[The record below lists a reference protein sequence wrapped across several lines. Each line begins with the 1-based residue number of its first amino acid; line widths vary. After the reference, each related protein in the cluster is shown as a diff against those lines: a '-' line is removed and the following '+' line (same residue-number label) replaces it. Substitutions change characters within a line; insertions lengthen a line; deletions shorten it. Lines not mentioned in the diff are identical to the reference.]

1 MAPPTTKPRV
11 LPKLRPDL
19 FLILEHPPPRAR
31 HPAHAYVDGLS
42 SLNSRR
48 AMTRA
53 LERIAELVSIPITAL
68 YWWAIPIGHHWSIR
82 EELAKRYAP
91 ATANQSLSA
100 LRGVLAVARRMEV
113 MSPAL
118 YEAAVAIPL
127 VPSSPRTAGRT
138 LSKRQID
145 RLIRAAQGSG
155 DPKGARDAAILGV
168 LAGAGLKRSEVAALR
183 LADYEPRSGRL
194 TLGSETIRL
203 GPRERALLRA
213 WIAHRGRAHG
223 PLFLPM
229 RKSGRLERRQMSGQA
244 VAAIVAERAALSA
257 LRRLS
262 PEDLRR
268 AHLASQ
274 A

>member
-1 MAPPTTKPRV
+1 VAPPTTKPRV
-11 LPKLRPDL
+11 LKKLRPDL
-19 FLILEHPPPRAR
+19 FLFLQDPPRPAG
-31 HPAHAYVDGLS
+31 HPAHIYLHGFS
-42 SLNSRR
+42 SPNSQR

-53 LERIAELVSIPITAL
+53 LERIAELISFPVNAVN
-68 YWWAIPIGHHWSIR
+68 WWGIPIGHHWSIR
-82 EELAKRYAP
+82 EELATRYAP

-100 LRGVLAVARRMEV
+100 LRGVLAIALQRKL

-127 VPSSPRTAGRT
+127 VPSSARTAGRT
-138 LSKRQID
+138 PSKRQIE
-145 RLIRAAQGSG
+145 RLIRTAQGSG

-168 LAGAGLKRSEVAALR
+168 LTGAGLKRSEVAALR

-194 TLGSETIRL
+194 TLGSETILL

-213 WIAHRGRAHG
+213 WMSHRGRAHG
-223 PLFLPM
+223 ALFLPM
-229 RKSGRLERRQMSGQA
+229 RKSGRIERRQMSGQA

-257 LRRLS
+257 LGRLS

-268 AHLASQ
+268 AHLASP